1 LRAETH
7 MKLPVPTGTT
17 KDPEQLRTTMPSGLS
32 AITGQL
38 QLRGICTLLPGFILY
53 FKTFLKFTIGGVVK

>member
-1 LRAETH
+1 

-38 QLRGICTLLPGFILY
+38 RGISTLLPGFILY